1 QENQHRGRRMT
12 DPLSADAR
20 ITDLPEFLD
29 NGWAQTTDRDAI
41 VKTYK
46 FKNFIDAFG
55 FMSRAAIHAEK
66 LNHHPEWSNVY
77 NKVEVTLIT
86 HDVDGLSE
94 LDIKLARILDRLRD
108 T

>member
-1 QENQHRGRRMT
+1 MT
-12 DPLSADAR
+12 DALSDDAR
-20 ITDLPEFLD
+20 NTDLPELLD
-29 NGWAQTTDRDAI
+29 NGWARTTDRDAI

-55 FMSRAAIHAEK
+55 FMTRAAIHAEK

-94 LDIKLARILDRLRD
+94 LDVKLARIMDRLRD
-108 T
+108 S

>member
-1 QENQHRGRRMT
+1 MT
-12 DPLSADAR
+12 EALSADAR
-20 ITDLPEFLD
+20 KTDLTELLES
-29 NGWAQTTDRDAI
+29 GWAQTPDRDAI

-86 HDVDGLSE
+86 HDVDGLSA
-94 LDIKLARILDRLRD
+94 LDVKLARTMDRLRES
-108 T
+108 

>member
-1 QENQHRGRRMT
+1 MT
-12 DPLSADAR
+12 DALSEDAR
-20 ITDLPEFLD
+20 NTDLPELLD

-86 HDVDGLSE
+86 HDVNGLSA
-94 LDIKLARILDRLRD
+94 LDIKLARILDRLRES
-108 T
+108 

>member
-1 QENQHRGRRMT
+1 
-12 DPLSADAR
+12 
-20 ITDLPEFLD
+20 
-29 NGWAQTTDRDAI
+29 
-41 VKTYK
+41 
-46 FKNFIDAFG
+46 
-55 FMSRAAIHAEK
+55 MSRAAIHAEK
-66 LNHHPEWSNVY
+66 PNHHPEWSNVY

>member
-1 QENQHRGRRMT
+1 MSKA
-12 DPLSADAR
+12 LSTEAR
-20 ITDLPEFLD
+20 HTDLPALFD
-29 NGWAQTTDRDAI
+29 NGWALLPTRDAI

-55 FMSRAAIHAEK
+55 FMTRAAFHAEK

-86 HDVDGLSE
+86 HDVNGLSE
-94 LDIKLARILDRLRD
+94 LDIKLARILDRLS
-108 T
+108 TA

>member
-1 QENQHRGRRMT
+1 MT
-12 DPLSADAR
+12 DALSEDAR
-20 ITDLPEFLD
+20 NTDLPELLD

-41 VKTYK
+41 VKTFK

-86 HDVDGLSE
+86 HDVNGLSA
-94 LDIKLARILDRLRD
+94 LDIKLARIMDRLRES
-108 T
+108 

>member
-1 QENQHRGRRMT
+1 MT
-12 DPLSADAR
+12 EALSANAR
-20 ITDLPEFLD
+20 STDLPELLD
-29 NGWAQTTDRDAI
+29 NGWVQTTDRDAI

-55 FMSRAAIHAEK
+55 FMTRTAIHAEK

-86 HDVDGLSE
+86 HDVDGLSA
-94 LDIKLARILDRLRD
+94 LDIKLARILDRLRGS
-108 T
+108 

>member
-1 QENQHRGRRMT
+1 MT
-12 DPLSADAR
+12 EALNDDAR
-20 ITDLPEFLD
+20 KTDLPELFD
-29 NGWAQTTDRDAI
+29 NGWVQATDRDAI

-77 NKVEVTLIT
+77 NKVDNTLTT
-86 HDVDGLSE
+86 HDAGGLS
-94 LDIKLARILDRLRD
+94 LRD
-108 T
+108 VELAHAIDALLP

>member
-1 QENQHRGRRMT
+1 MT
-12 DPLSADAR
+12 EALTADAR
-20 ITDLPEFLD
+20 NTDLPELLD
-29 NGWAQTTDRDAI
+29 NGWEQTADRDAI

-86 HDVDGLSE
+86 HDVDGLSP

>member
-1 QENQHRGRRMT
+1 MT
-12 DPLSADAR
+12 EALNDDAR
-20 ITDLPEFLD
+20 KTDLPELFD
-29 NGWAQTTDRDAI
+29 NGWVQATDRDAI

-77 NKVEVTLIT
+77 NKVAVTLIT
-86 HDVDGLSE
+86 HDVDGLSP
-94 LDIKLARILDRLRD
+94 LDIKLARIMDRLRD

>member
-1 QENQHRGRRMT
+1 MT
-12 DPLSADAR
+12 EALTADAR
-20 ITDLPEFLD
+20 NTDLPELLD
-29 NGWAQTTDRDAI
+29 NGWEQTVDRDAI

-77 NKVEVTLIT
+77 NKVEATLIT
-86 HDVDGLSE
+86 HDVDGLSP

>member
-1 QENQHRGRRMT
+1 MT
-12 DPLSADAR
+12 DALSEDAR
-20 ITDLPEFLD
+20 NTDLPELLD

-41 VKTYK
+41 VKTFK

-86 HDVDGLSE
+86 HDVNGLSA
-94 LDIKLARILDRLRD
+94 LDIKLARILDRLRES
-108 T
+108 